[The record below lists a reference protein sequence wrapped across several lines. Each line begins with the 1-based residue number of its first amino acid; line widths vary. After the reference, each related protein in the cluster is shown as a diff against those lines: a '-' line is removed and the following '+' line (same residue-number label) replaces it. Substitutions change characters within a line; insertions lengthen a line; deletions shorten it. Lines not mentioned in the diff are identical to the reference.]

1 MNTERLYYT
10 HPEVSRTKA
19 RVLDI
24 RKVDSVAGVTDVADF
39 ADVAAGFDEVVLD
52 RTIFFPGG
60 GGQPCDL
67 GSLAGF
73 KLVEVKEDAQGNV
86 VHVVR
91 AVSGSS
97 DVDGSSRLKVGDEV
111 ELVLDVARRRDHTQ
125 QHSGQHLLSAVLEHE
140 CGIHTIS
147 FHLGTEYTTIDVTGQ
162 LLEKAEIQKVETC
175 VNAWIGDARSII
187 THVCP
192 PEDLVRFKVRRDL
205 PQGQEIIRIVEI
217 DGYDWVACCGTH
229 ARSTAK
235 LRAFKILSCE
245 KYKGGTRIYFVAG
258 DRAVALLSRYFDLA
272 KDAAALLGGSVEAL
286 VERVSALNANVQTLE
301 LERNGLVKERAK
313 FEVDAAMDGSVAGPD
328 GSVMGQGECFVLPAS
343 SMFSEGARLIVFKYA
358 NRSAA
363 AALESVKAGANR
375 GAVTVALVEPEHTV
389 LFMAPKLAGAPNL
402 ASALKAKMSQYGGS
416 GGGQAGSFR
425 AVFPDEK
432 HALSFLTDIQTLL
445 SGVH

>member
-19 RVLDI
+19 QIVDI
-24 RKVDSVAGVTDVADF
+24 RKVDSVVGVTDVADF
-39 ADVAAGFDEVVLD
+39 AAGFDEVVLD

-73 KLVEVKEDAQGNV
+73 RLVEVKEDAQGNV
-86 VHVVR
+86 IHVVR
-91 AVSGSS
+91 AVSGGS
-97 DVDGSSRLKVGDEV
+97 DIDGSSRLKVGDEV

-140 CGIHTIS
+140 CGIHTIG

-162 LLEKAEIQKVETC
+162 LLEKAEIQKVETR
-175 VNAWIGDARSII
+175 VNAWIGDARPII

-192 PEDLVRFKVRRDL
+192 PEDLVSFKVRRDL
-205 PQGQEIIRIVEI
+205 PQGQEVIRIVEI

-229 ARSTAK
+229 ARSTAE

-258 DRAVALLSRYFDLA
+258 DRAISLMSKYFDLA
-272 KDAAALLGGSVEAL
+272 KDAAALLGGAVDAL
-286 VERVSALNANVQTLE
+286 VERVSALNEKLQKLE
-301 LERNGLVKERAK
+301 LERNGLIKERAK
-313 FEVDAAMDGSVAGPD
+313 FEVDAAMGGSATRPDSAVAGP
-328 GSVMGQGECFVLPAS
+328 GECFALPAS
-343 SMFSEGARLIVFKYA
+343 GIFPKGARLIVFKYVD
-358 NRSAA
+358 RSAA

-375 GAVTVALVEPEHTV
+375 GAVTIALALTEHTV
-389 LFMAPKLAGAPNL
+389 LFMAPQAVAAPGLAA
-402 ASALKAKMSQYGGS
+402 ALKAKMSEYGGS
-416 GGGQAGSFR
+416 GGGHAGNFR
-425 AVFPDEK
+425 AVFPDDK
-432 HALSFLTDIQTLL
+432 RALSFLTDIQNLL